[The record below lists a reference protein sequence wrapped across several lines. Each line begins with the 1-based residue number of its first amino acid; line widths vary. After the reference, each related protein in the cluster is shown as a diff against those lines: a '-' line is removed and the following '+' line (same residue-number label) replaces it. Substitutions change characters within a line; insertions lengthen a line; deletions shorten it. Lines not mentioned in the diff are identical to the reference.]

1 MDLFIINAEDY
12 KLDGGACFG
21 VVPKVIWSKLYKTD
35 ENNLLPISIRCALV
49 KTENKLILFDA
60 GIGNKQDEKFLGHL
74 GIFSEPDVL
83 EKSFQKNGFSFDD
96 VTDVVFTHLHYD
108 HVGGSVKRNA
118 DLTGYELVFKNAD
131 YWCSSQQWNWAM
143 NSNKREIASYL
154 MENLLP
160 IKESG
165 KLKFI
170 DKITKFETGVELRL
184 FNGHT
189 DGQIIP
195 FLSYKGKII
204 VFTADFIASVGNIPL
219 PYIPSFDT
227 RPLISMDEKEEFL
240 KEAADNNYI
249 LLFQHD
255 YANECCTVVNTEK
268 GVRVK
273 DIFRFAEI

>member
-21 VVPKVIWSKLYKTD
+21 VVPKVMWSKLYKTD
-35 ENNLLPISIRCALV
+35 ENNLLPISIRCLLV

-74 GIFSEPDVL
+74 GIFSEPDIL
-83 EKSFQKNGFSFDD
+83 KKSFHKSGFSFDD
-96 VTDVVFTHLHYD
+96 VTDVVFTHLHFD
-108 HVGGSVKRNA
+108 HVGGAVKKNA
-118 DLTGYELVFKNAD
+118 DLKGYELVFKNAD
-131 YWCSSQQWNWAM
+131 YCCSSQQWNWAM

-165 KLKFI
+165 KLNFI
-170 DKITKFETGVELRL
+170 DKTTKFDTGVELRL

-195 FLSYKGKII
+195 FLNYKGKTI

-227 RPLISMDEKEEFL
+227 RPLISMEEKEEFL
-240 KEAADNNYI
+240 KEAAANNYI

-255 YANECCTVVNTEK
+255 YINECCTVVNTEK

-273 DIFRFAEI
+273 DIFMFAEI